1 MGFAPAVCFNKGW
14 REHTKGGVDQK
25 RGESQGHRRGNLPCF
40 SFCPPLSG
48 FFHFPKSFFYI
59 PKFLSSPLLSS
70 LSLDPFG
77 TLSKYFFPGESFPAF
92 SVPGCNMS
100 ANFLCEG
107 VEKPLNFVSI
117 ILSLWQIFKN
127 PSTHIGILGKCVT
140 LHLFVAFTFAFT
152 KCEWMMH
159 FTKVVQNFTDKPK
172 GSAASSVCEVYY
184 LKFHWLRFDQTW
196 RSDALSGPLMISGGS
211 NACRF

>member
-1 MGFAPAVCFNKGW
+1 MPECHSSVFYLEEFLQTPFLSSSISFFIRTTCTPPFSLPYHSPSSSSSHSSLIMGFAPAVCFNKGW

-152 KCEWMMH
+152 KCE
-159 FTKVVQNFTDKPK
+159 
-172 GSAASSVCEVYY
+172 
-184 LKFHWLRFDQTW
+184 
-196 RSDALSGPLMISGGS
+196 
-211 NACRF
+211 